1 MQTSRSLPCEL
12 MEPRMTEVSGPLQM
26 RIADDLRMQI
36 ERGELAPG
44 DLLPTLHDLTERW
57 GCSMGPA
64 RAAIELLRQQG
75 LIISQQG
82 KGVFVR
88 ERAQPKRHG
97 IDRYAR
103 SRWKAGGTAIHDA
116 EAGRQGL
123 SVRQVYRELGEARA
137 PLTVAATFGINQGE
151 PVWVRKRTTIVD
163 GRPHQLADSYYP
175 LDLALGT
182 RLTEEDSGPGGGLAR
197 LDEAGVP
204 LAEISEEWSARM
216 PSSPETVA
224 LQLPGGTPV
233 IDLTRIVYDAKG
245 RAVEV
250 MLAVIA
256 AHMVQMSYR
265 FPIPD

>member
-1 MQTSRSLPCEL
+1 MASEITDERSIQT
-12 MEPRMTEVSGPLQM
+12 
-26 RIADDLRMQI
+26 RIADDLRARI
-36 ERGELAPG
+36 EVGEYAAG
-44 DLLPTLHDLTERW
+44 DQLPTYEQLTRRYL
-57 GCSMGPA
+57 CSSGVA
-64 RAAIELLRQQG
+64 RKAIDLLRQQG
-75 LIISQQG
+75 LVISKQG

-88 ERAQPKRHG
+88 ERVQPKRHG

-103 SRWKAGGTAIHDA
+103 SKWKHGGTAIHDA
-116 EAGRQGL
+116 EAGSQGL
-123 SVRQVYRELGEARA
+123 SVQQLYRELGEVPA
-137 PLTVAATFGINQGE
+137 PPAIATAFGIDEGG
-151 PVWVRKRTTIVD
+151 PVWVRKRTTVVD

-182 RLTEEDSGPGGGLAR
+182 RLTEEKSGPGGGFAR
-197 LDEAGVP
+197 LDEAGDP

-216 PSSPETVA
+216 PTSPESVS

-233 IDLTRIVYDAKG
+233 MDLTRIVYDTKG

-256 AHMVQMSYR
+256 ADTVRMFYR